1 LKKSGIY
8 DIYEIVPTTINSAN
22 NALYIISNGNEIID
36 STYLDQN
43 EGSGSWRKIG
53 SYQLNSNEPVSIK
66 VVDSGEST
74 AGPVIRADAVKF
86 SLIQD
91 YTDVSE
97 KNSLS
102 VPSEFELFQ
111 NYPNPFN
118 NSTLIKY
125 SVPKS
130 SHIAIKVYNILGQ
143 EIATLVDKYLP
154 IGRYQVSFS
163 IQNITSGVYLYKL
176 ASEGFTETKK
186 MILLK

>member
-1 LKKSGIY
+1 
-8 DIYEIVPTTINSAN
+8 
-22 NALYIISNGNEIID
+22 
-36 STYLDQN
+36 
-43 EGSGSWRKIG
+43 
-53 SYQLNSNEPVSIK
+53 
-66 VVDSGEST
+66 
-74 AGPVIRADAVKF
+74 
-86 SLIQD
+86 
-91 YTDVSE
+91 
-97 KNSLS
+97 LS